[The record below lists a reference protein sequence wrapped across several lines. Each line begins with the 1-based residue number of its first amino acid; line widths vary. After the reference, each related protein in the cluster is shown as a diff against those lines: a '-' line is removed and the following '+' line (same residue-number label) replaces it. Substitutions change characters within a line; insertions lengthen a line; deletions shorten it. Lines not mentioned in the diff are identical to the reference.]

1 MSRLSD
7 MVAEQVWLWMNECR
21 RRGATDLEAEIR
33 ETEVR
38 IFVNARCI
46 VPKPAEH
53 ITLTFKIPEE

>member
-1 MSRLSD
+1 